1 MGPKRRRKGKKKVGG
16 AAAAAAGEEAA
27 AARDEDAAGPS
38 HAAAGEASSGAGGGA
53 DGGSPASRAASPPTT
68 AAGGQGGGGPV
79 SGGGGSAPGGAET
92 AQRQGAPPAAVTSV
106 QGAPRAPASTAATVP
121 QGSPRRTVAAQS
133 APSGAAAMAQSAPG
147 GSATG
152 QTATAQSSPRAATST
167 QALMNEGFLHLD
179 KSVSNNLEE
188 EGPAFGDAQRRKK
201 AIGVDND
208 DSNRDD
214 ADGGRDPN
222 KSLSSE
228 IVLSWTIQDILLDDE
243 AHKSKVV
250 KIPTHFKGVDE
261 YLGLYSQFILE
272 ETWSNLKVSLQNLTS
287 SAYYDINNML
297 RCESS
302 GVFFVDINLKKIE
315 LKSTHSYRV
324 AQDGDVFLF
333 SSHPHSHDFDSSLDF
348 LGIAFNTSQ
357 CTSFHRGFKVLV
369 SDQNC
374 TLYCEENGK
383 FGIFLIN
390 IMDALKA
397 WSVFNLDKTED
408 NCSGIKSMLN
418 FSEMAKTDCKMCDMS
433 FDYEKIKLS
442 HLNQQQLYSL
452 KSIISAVHCRSNKH
466 IELIQGPPG
475 SGKTEITIAL
485 LQVLHH
491 MNLKVLLCAPKTN
504 IVKFLTNLDKCL
516 FPLEDAL
523 VLDNLDSTELAK
535 EFQRLCLC
543 HRSQDF
549 LVGITLFK
557 KWLREMFVLLNLDP
571 YCTEKCDHEPTRI
584 RCSTNSLLVFT
595 LSSFKEKFTKLLM
608 RKEWLT
614 NLKERFS
621 EIYLSADIANDITN
635 LLSLLKDFED
645 LLCHER
651 LQDKRVQWTFG
662 LSSVPCKLGGN
673 SAARKLNDLRL
684 QYVDFIQRFR
694 SSLKLPK
701 LEERKSLEDFCIKH
715 AKVIIS
721 TTQSTFRLHEAAME
735 PINLFIVDDAA
746 KINECDLIIPLRL
759 PVTHILMLGDDF
771 NLQPSKV
778 WENARFSMNPFK
790 RLLNLGFRKHML
802 TEQYA
807 IHPSIWQFPNEKFYE
822 GRITNGATVVSPEYN
837 KQFKGLKFP
846 NYCFI
851 DVTGTDGPSCK
862 NTIELATI
870 QYMLKIISQGLEDT
884 EVIDVGVLCLCGSYV
899 GGIKSSLG
907 KKYATHNKIN
917 VHIESADSFEGETYH
932 LVILSMLFKDENTI
946 LQIEKINAALTRA
959 RHCLWMFGEVDSVSD
974 RGGIFAELVHD
985 VIERKCILK
994 WNTITTIQSKY
1005 ALESDNFHGS
1015 SSASSNETIH
1025 QVCTEFTWSG
1035 RPKRTKYI
1043 LAPLRDQGNSDTCT
1057 MHSCLGAMESMYK
1070 HQYACLEPPQDFSWI
1085 LSTDNLKEEYE
1096 NVVAKE
1102 IGSEEIEKKGK
1113 HRLATVLEIL
1123 KEPGVLGSR
1132 KQQPEVVSNFKIKSH
1147 SQLPIKED
1155 QEIKTVFD
1163 TVKDGKILVGHFHM
1177 SENFFSLRPGE
1188 IYHYDRQKPYLNPV
1202 SSLQASHAVM
1212 IIGSGVTMTKVKKRI
1227 QCAIHLS
1234 LQNSAGRL
1242 VGENGCGYV
1251 GLESIRGLYQLDI

>member
-1 MGPKRRRKGKKKVGG
+1 
-16 AAAAAAGEEAA
+16 
-27 AARDEDAAGPS
+27 
-38 HAAAGEASSGAGGGA
+38 
-53 DGGSPASRAASPPTT
+53 
-68 AAGGQGGGGPV
+68 
-79 SGGGGSAPGGAET
+79 
-92 AQRQGAPPAAVTSV
+92 
-106 QGAPRAPASTAATVP
+106 
-121 QGSPRRTVAAQS
+121 
-133 APSGAAAMAQSAPG
+133 
-147 GSATG
+147 
-152 QTATAQSSPRAATST
+152 
-167 QALMNEGFLHLD
+167 
-179 KSVSNNLEE
+179 
-188 EGPAFGDAQRRKK
+188 
-201 AIGVDND
+201 
-208 DSNRDD
+208 
-214 ADGGRDPN
+214 
-222 KSLSSE
+222 
-228 IVLSWTIQDILLDDE
+228 
-243 AHKSKVV
+243 
-250 KIPTHFKGVDE
+250 
-261 YLGLYSQFILE
+261 
-272 ETWSNLKVSLQNLTS
+272 
-287 SAYYDINNML
+287 
-297 RCESS
+297 
-302 GVFFVDINLKKIE
+302 
-315 LKSTHSYRV
+315 
-324 AQDGDVFLF
+324 
-333 SSHPHSHDFDSSLDF
+333 
-348 LGIAFNTSQ
+348 
-357 CTSFHRGFKVLV
+357 
-369 SDQNC
+369 
-374 TLYCEENGK
+374 
-383 FGIFLIN
+383 
-390 IMDALKA
+390 
-397 WSVFNLDKTED
+397 
-408 NCSGIKSMLN
+408 
-418 FSEMAKTDCKMCDMS
+418 MCDMS

>member
-1 MGPKRRRKGKKKVGG
+1 MGPKRRRKGKKKVG
-16 AAAAAAGEEAA
+16 AAAAGEE
-27 AARDEDAAGPS
+27 DAGTSS
-38 HAAAGEASSGAGGGA
+38 HAVAGEASSGAGGGA
-53 DGGSPASRAASPPTT
+53 DGGSPAPRAASPPTT

-79 SGGGGSAPGGAET
+79 SGGGGSAPGGAAT
-92 AQRQGAPPAAVTSV
+92 AQRQGAPPASV
-106 QGAPRAPASTAATVP
+106 QGAPRAPATAATVP
-121 QGSPRRTVAAQS
+121 QGSPRRTVPPAQS

-152 QTATAQSSPRAATST
+152 QTATVQSSPRAARAATTT
-167 QALMNEGFLHLD
+167 Q
-179 KSVSNNLEE
+179 
-188 EGPAFGDAQRRKK
+188 
-201 AIGVDND
+201 
-208 DSNRDD
+208 
-214 ADGGRDPN
+214 
-222 KSLSSE
+222 
-228 IVLSWTIQDILLDDE
+228 
-243 AHKSKVV
+243 
-250 KIPTHFKGVDE
+250 
-261 YLGLYSQFILE
+261 
-272 ETWSNLKVSLQNLTS
+272 
-287 SAYYDINNML
+287 
-297 RCESS
+297 
-302 GVFFVDINLKKIE
+302 
-315 LKSTHSYRV
+315 
-324 AQDGDVFLF
+324 
-333 SSHPHSHDFDSSLDF
+333 
-348 LGIAFNTSQ
+348 
-357 CTSFHRGFKVLV
+357 
-369 SDQNC
+369 
-374 TLYCEENGK
+374 
-383 FGIFLIN
+383 
-390 IMDALKA
+390 
-397 WSVFNLDKTED
+397 
-408 NCSGIKSMLN
+408 
-418 FSEMAKTDCKMCDMS
+418 AKTDCQ
-433 FDYEKIKLS
+433 I
-442 HLNQQQLYSL
+442 
-452 KSIISAVHCRSNKH
+452 SNKH

-491 MNLKVLLCAPKTN
+491 MNLKVLLSAPKTN
-504 IVKFLTNLDKCL
+504 IVKFLMNLDKCL

-535 EFQRLCLC
+535 EFQRHCLC

-549 LVGITLFK
+549 LLGITLFK

-645 LLCHER
+645 LLCH
-651 LQDKRVQWTFG
+651 DKRVQWTFG

-684 QYVDFIQRFR
+684 QCVDFIQRFR

-701 LEERKSLEDFCIKH
+701 FEERKSLEDFCIKH
-715 AKVIIS
+715 A
-721 TTQSTFRLHEAAME
+721 
-735 PINLFIVDDAA
+735 
-746 KINECDLIIPLRL
+746 
-759 PVTHILMLGDDF
+759 
-771 NLQPSKV
+771 
-778 WENARFSMNPFK
+778 
-790 RLLNLGFRKHML
+790 KHML

-870 QYMLKIISQGLEDT
+870 QYMLEIISQGLEDT
-884 EVIDVGVLCLCGSYV
+884 EVIDVGVLCLCGSNV
-899 GGIKSSLG
+899 GGIKSSL
-907 KKYATHNKIN
+907 
-917 VHIESADSFEGETYH
+917 
-932 LVILSMLFKDENTI
+932 DENTI

-985 VIERKCILK
+985 
-994 WNTITTIQSKY
+994 
-1005 ALESDNFHGS
+1005 
-1015 SSASSNETIH
+1015 
-1025 QVCTEFTWSG
+1025 VCTEFTWSG

-1132 KQQPEVVSNFKIKSH
+1132 KVVSNFKIKSH

-1177 SENFFSLRPGE
+1177 SENFFSLRPGD

-1212 IIGSGVTMTKVKKRI
+1212 IIGSGVTMTKVKKRL

-1242 VGENGCGYV
+1242 FGENGCGYV

>member
-243 AHKSKVV
+243 AHKSK
-250 KIPTHFKGVDE
+250 
-261 YLGLYSQFILE
+261 
-272 ETWSNLKVSLQNLTS
+272 
-287 SAYYDINNML
+287 
-297 RCESS
+297 
-302 GVFFVDINLKKIE
+302 
-315 LKSTHSYRV
+315 
-324 AQDGDVFLF
+324 
-333 SSHPHSHDFDSSLDF
+333 
-348 LGIAFNTSQ
+348 
-357 CTSFHRGFKVLV
+357 
-369 SDQNC
+369 
-374 TLYCEENGK
+374 
-383 FGIFLIN
+383 
-390 IMDALKA
+390 
-397 WSVFNLDKTED
+397 
-408 NCSGIKSMLN
+408 
-418 FSEMAKTDCKMCDMS
+418 AKTDCKMCDMS

-1025 QVCTEFTWSG
+1025 Q
-1035 RPKRTKYI
+1035 
-1043 LAPLRDQGNSDTCT
+1043 
-1057 MHSCLGAMESMYK
+1057 
-1070 HQYACLEPPQDFSWI
+1070 DFSWI